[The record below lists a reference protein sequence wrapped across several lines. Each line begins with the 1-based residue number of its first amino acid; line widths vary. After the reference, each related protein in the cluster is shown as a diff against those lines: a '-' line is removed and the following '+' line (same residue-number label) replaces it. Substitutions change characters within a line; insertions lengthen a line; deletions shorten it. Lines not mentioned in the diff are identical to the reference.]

1 MSIKFKPPK
10 GNFSRLNG
18 KCISLV
24 GDDID
29 TDRIIPAR
37 FLKCI
42 DFDSLG
48 KSVFA
53 DDRKTLKGNHPFDL
67 EANKGSSI
75 LIVNSNFGCGSSREH
90 APQALMRWGIKAII
104 GESFAD
110 IFYSNCIA
118 IGIPCFT
125 LPKESIKKIQKYL
138 DIKNLFLEI
147 DLFKSTAKS
156 EELKFNLEI
165 KETSKKMFLSGE
177 WDATSKLLENKDLI
191 ENKLNDL
198 PYINF
203 NSSF

>member
-1 MSIKFKPPK
+1 MSIKFKPPIGK
-10 GNFSRLNG
+10 FSRING

-48 KSVFA
+48 KSVFD

-67 EANKGSSI
+67 ETNKGSSI

-125 LPKESIKKIQKYL
+125 LPKESIKEIQQYL

-147 DLFKSTAKS
+147 DLFESTAKA
-156 EELKFNLEI
+156 EKLKFNLEI

-198 PYINF
+198 PYLKF
-203 NSSF
+203 NTN

>member
-1 MSIKFKPPK
+1 MSIQFKPPIGK
-10 GNFSRLNG
+10 FSRING

-48 KSVFA
+48 KSVFD

-67 EANKGSSI
+67 ETNKGSSI

-125 LPKESIKKIQKYL
+125 LPKESIKEIQQYL

-147 DLFKSTAKS
+147 DLFESTAKA
-156 EELKFNLEI
+156 EKFKFNLEI

-177 WDATSKLLENKDLI
+177 WDATSKLLENMDLI

-198 PYINF
+198 PYLKF
-203 NSSF
+203 NTN